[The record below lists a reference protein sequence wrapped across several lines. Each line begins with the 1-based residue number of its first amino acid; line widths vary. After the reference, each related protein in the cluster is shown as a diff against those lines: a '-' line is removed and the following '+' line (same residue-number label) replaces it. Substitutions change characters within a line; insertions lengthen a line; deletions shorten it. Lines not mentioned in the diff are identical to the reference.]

1 MDKYFNSKLIK
12 SFSLLSKPNL
22 GKENTMRY
30 HYTSPEAFLSII
42 RSKQIRFSDVRFMN
56 DKSEGVFFVKLLLEF
71 MDKNRQR
78 FPFTQSVINIIFP
91 ENSFDDI
98 KELRVVD
105 VKCSDIQG
113 FEHKA
118 NRNFLLCASEKPDL
132 LNMWNYY
139 IHSSSYE
146 GYSIGFNMEKLL
158 KTFDSQQPGLS
169 DPYTV
174 YYGDILYN
182 EKQQQAEIQ
191 SLVEHIEQLGHVA
204 INVRNRFAAEVLR
217 QYLETRSYFFKHK
230 AFEAEKEFRVLISIS
245 QDRLHKD
252 KSSWVSSM
260 KNVKES
266 FFSRNGLIV
275 PCLSVNIPENAIS
288 RIYLSPPSEE
298 DLTRAGVREL
308 VDVSG
313 FSGIQIHK
321 SKIPIR
327 Y

>member
-1 MDKYFNSKLIK
+1 MDRLFNSKLIK
-12 SFSLLSKPNL
+12 SFSSLSIPDL
-22 GKENTMRY
+22 GSDSINRY
-30 HYTSPEAFLSII
+30 HYTSPDAFLSII
-42 RSKQIRFSDVRFMN
+42 QSKKIRFSDVRFMN

-71 MDKNRQR
+71 MDRNIGKY
-78 FPFTQSVINIIFP
+78 PFTQSIINDIFR

-98 KELRVVD
+98 KELRATA

-113 FEHKA
+113 FEHKP

-146 GYSIGFNMEKLL
+146 GYSIGFNMAKLL

-182 EKQQQAEIQ
+182 EKQQEAEIQ
-191 SLVEHIEQLGHVA
+191 SLVEHIEQFNHVG
-204 INVRNRFAAEVLR
+204 INVRNRFAADGLR

-288 RIYLSPPSEE
+288 RIYLSPTSEE
-298 DLTRAGVREL
+298 ELTRAGVREL

-313 FSGIQIHK
+313 FSGIKIYK